1 MFGRCFLATT
11 LIFFSISLHAQ
22 SKQEVRNNISPNES
36 FGFISGAILG
46 GLSGGPPGVL
56 LGAGFGALLG
66 DKWTSNRYA
75 LEEMRTALDESNL
88 ELTIAKN
95 ELIKVNQK
103 YNPPSSIQDMQQ
115 ISYGNDSILYASC
128 CESKISINF
137 KTGRSEIEKHYE
149 EELKMLA
156 KQAISLKN
164 SKIEIL
170 GHADR
175 NGSASENFE
184 LSKRR
189 NLSVEKF
196 LTENGVNRASITTI
210 AYGDTMPLQLDSSY
224 ESNFFDRR
232 VSIHL
237 RVDDNL
243 VTSHLVEDA
252 K

>member
-11 LIFFSISLHAQ
+11 LIFYSISLHAQ

-66 DKWTSNRYA
+66 DKWTSNKYA
-75 LEEMRTALDESNL
+75 FEEMRMALDKSNL
-88 ELTIAKN
+88 ELTVAKN
-95 ELIKVNQK
+95 ELAKVSQK
-103 YNPPSSIQDMQQ
+103 YHSLNSTQDVQL
-115 ISYGNDSILYASC
+115 ISYNTDSILDPSC

-170 GHADR
+170 GYADR
-175 NGSASENFE
+175 NGSASENLE

-189 NLSVEKF
+189 TFSAEKF

-243 VTSHLVEDA
+243 VTSHLVEDV

>member
-1 MFGRCFLATT
+1 MFGRYFLATT
-11 LIFFSISLHAQ
+11 LIFYSISLQAQ
-22 SKQEVRNNISPNES
+22 SMQEVRNNISPNES

-75 LEEMRTALDESNL
+75 FEEMRSALDKSNL
-88 ELTIAKN
+88 ELIVAKN
-95 ELIKVNQK
+95 ELAQVSQK
-103 YNPPSSIQDMQQ
+103 YKSPNSVQDLQL
-115 ISYGNDSILYASC
+115 ISYSNDSVLDAIC

-149 EELKMLA
+149 EELKMFA

-170 GHADR
+170 GYADR

-196 LTENGVNRASITTI
+196 LTENGVNRRSITTI
-210 AYGDTMPLQLDSSY
+210 PYGDTMPLQLDSSY

-237 RVDDNL
+237 RFDDNL
-243 VTSHLVEDA
+243 VTSHLVEDV

>member
-75 LEEMRTALDESNL
+75 LEEMRAALDKSNL
-88 ELTIAKN
+88 ELIVAKN
-95 ELIKVNQK
+95 ELAKVSQK
-103 YNPPSSIQDMQQ
+103 YNPLNSVQDVQL
-115 ISYGNDSILYASC
+115 ISFSNDSALDVSC

-149 EELKMLA
+149 EELKMFA

-170 GHADR
+170 GYADR
-175 NGSASENFE
+175 NGRASENFE

-243 VTSHLVEDA
+243 VTSHLVEDV

>member
-75 LEEMRTALDESNL
+75 LEEMRVALDKSNL
-88 ELTIAKN
+88 ELIVAKN
-95 ELIKVNQK
+95 ELAQVSQK
-103 YNPPSSIQDMQQ
+103 YKSLNSVQDVQL
-115 ISYGNDSILYASC
+115 ISYSNDSVLDAIC

-210 AYGDTMPLQLDSSY
+210 AHGDTMPLQLDSSY

-243 VTSHLVEDA
+243 VSSHLVEDV

>member
-66 DKWTSNRYA
+66 DKWTSNKYA
-75 LEEMRTALDESNL
+75 LEEMRTALDKSNL
-88 ELTIAKN
+88 ELTLAKN

-103 YNPPSSIQDMQQ
+103 YNPLNSVQDVQR
-115 ISYGNDSILYASC
+115 ISYGNESILYASC

-243 VTSHLVEDA
+243 VTSHLVEDV

>member
-1 MFGRCFLATT
+1 MQDVQ
-11 LIFFSISLHAQ
+11 LISFSNDS
-22 SKQEVRNNISPNES
+22 
-36 FGFISGAILG
+36 
-46 GLSGGPPGVL
+46 
-56 LGAGFGALLG
+56 
-66 DKWTSNRYA
+66 
-75 LEEMRTALDESNL
+75 ALD
-88 ELTIAKN
+88 
-95 ELIKVNQK
+95 V
-103 YNPPSSIQDMQQ
+103 
-115 ISYGNDSILYASC
+115 SC

-149 EELKMLA
+149 EELKMFA

-170 GHADR
+170 GYADR
-175 NGSASENFE
+175 NGRASENFE

-196 LTENGVNRASITTI
+196 LTENGVNRASITTR

-243 VTSHLVEDA
+243 VTSHLVEDV

>member
-1 MFGRCFLATT
+1 M
-11 LIFFSISLHAQ
+11 
-22 SKQEVRNNISPNES
+22 
-36 FGFISGAILG
+36 
-46 GLSGGPPGVL
+46 L
-56 LGAGFGALLG
+56 LGAGFGAFLG

-75 LEEMRTALDESNL
+75 LEEMRTALDKSNL
-88 ELTIAKN
+88 ELIVAKN
-95 ELIKVNQK
+95 ELAQVSQK
-103 YNPPSSIQDMQQ
+103 YNSLNSVQDVQR

-184 LSKRR
+184 LSKQR

-196 LTENGVNRASITTI
+196 LTENGVNRAAITTE

-243 VTSHLVEDA
+243 VTSHLVEDV

>member
-1 MFGRCFLATT
+1 MFIRCFLATT
-11 LIFFSISLHAQ
+11 LIFYSISLPAQ

-75 LEEMRTALDESNL
+75 LEEMRTALNKSNL
-88 ELTIAKN
+88 ELIVAKN
-95 ELIKVNQK
+95 ELAQVSQK
-103 YNPPSSIQDMQQ
+103 YKSLNSVQDVQL
-115 ISYGNDSILYASC
+115 ISYSNDSVLDAIC

-149 EELKMLA
+149 EELKMFA

-170 GHADR
+170 GYADR

-196 LTENGVNRASITTI
+196 LTENGVNRGSITTI

-237 RVDDNL
+237 KVDDNL
-243 VTSHLVEDA
+243 VTSHLVEDV

>member
-56 LGAGFGALLG
+56 LGAGFGSLLG
-66 DKWTSNRYA
+66 DKWTSNKYA
-75 LEEMRTALDESNL
+75 LEEMRAALDKSNL
-88 ELTIAKN
+88 ELTLAKN

-103 YNPPSSIQDMQQ
+103 YNPLNSVQDVQR
-115 ISYGNDSILYASC
+115 ISYGNESILYASC

-243 VTSHLVEDA
+243 VTSHLVEDV

>member
-11 LIFFSISLHAQ
+11 LIFYSISLHAQ

-36 FGFISGAILG
+36 FGFIGGAILG

-75 LEEMRTALDESNL
+75 LEEMRTALDKSNL
-88 ELTIAKN
+88 ELIVAKN
-95 ELIKVNQK
+95 ELAKVSQK
-103 YNPPSSIQDMQQ
+103 YNPLNSVQDVQL
-115 ISYGNDSILYASC
+115 ISYSNDSVLDAIC

-149 EELKMLA
+149 EELKMFA

-170 GHADR
+170 GYADR

-243 VTSHLVEDA
+243 VTSHLVEDV

>member
-11 LIFFSISLHAQ
+11 LIFYSISLQAQ

-75 LEEMRTALDESNL
+75 LEEMRAALDKSNL

-95 ELIKVNQK
+95 ELAKGRLK
-103 YNPPSSIQDMQQ
+103 YNSLNSIQDVQL
-115 ISYGNDSILYASC
+115 ISYSNDSVLDASC

-149 EELKMLA
+149 EELKILA

-170 GHADR
+170 GYADR

-184 LSKRR
+184 LSKQR

-196 LTENGVNRASITTI
+196 LTENGVNRASITTE

-243 VTSHLVEDA
+243 VTSHLVEDV

>member
-1 MFGRCFLATT
+1 MFGRYFFAIA
-11 LIFFSISLHAQ
+11 LIFYSISLHAQ
-22 SKQEVRNNISPNES
+22 SKQQVRNNISHNES

-75 LEEMRTALDESNL
+75 LEEMRTALEKSNL
-88 ELTIAKN
+88 ELIVAKN
-95 ELIKVNQK
+95 ELAQTSQK
-103 YNPPSSIQDMQQ
+103 YKSLNSVQDKQL
-115 ISYGNDSILYASC
+115 ISYSNDLVLDTIC

-149 EELKMLA
+149 EELKMFA

-170 GHADR
+170 GYADR

-196 LTENGVNRASITTI
+196 LTENGVNRGSITTI

-237 RVDDNL
+237 KVDDNL
-243 VTSHLVEDA
+243 VTSHLVEDV

>member
-1 MFGRCFLATT
+1 MKRLGLNIDHVAT
-11 LIFFSISLHAQ
+11 I
-22 SKQEVRNNISPNES
+22 RN
-36 FGFISGAILG
+36 ARG
-46 GLSGGPPGVL
+46 GTHPEP
-56 LGAGFGALLG
+56 
-66 DKWTSNRYA
+66 
-75 LEEMRTALDESNL
+75 
-88 ELTIAKN
+88 
-95 ELIKVNQK
+95 
-103 YNPPSSIQDMQQ
+103 
-115 ISYGNDSILYASC
+115 
-128 CESKISINF
+128 INV
-137 KTGRSEIEKHYE
+137 
-149 EELKMLA
+149 A

-164 SKIEIL
+164 SKIEIF
-170 GHADR
+170 GYADR

-243 VTSHLVEDA
+243 VTSHLVEDV

>member
-11 LIFFSISLHAQ
+11 LIFYSISLHAQ

-75 LEEMRTALDESNL
+75 LEEMRTALDKSNL
-88 ELTIAKN
+88 ELIVAKN
-95 ELIKVNQK
+95 ELAKVNQK
-103 YNPPSSIQDMQQ
+103 YNPLNSVQDVQL
-115 ISYGNDSILYASC
+115 ISYSNDSVLDASC

-149 EELKMLA
+149 EELKMFA

-170 GHADR
+170 GYADR

-237 RVDDNL
+237 KVDDNL
-243 VTSHLVEDA
+243 VTSHLVEDV

>member
-22 SKQEVRNNISPNES
+22 SKKEVRNNISPNES

-66 DKWTSNRYA
+66 DKWTSNKYA
-75 LEEMRTALDESNL
+75 LEEMRTALDKSNL
-88 ELTIAKN
+88 ELIETKN
-95 ELIKVNQK
+95 ELAKVNQK
-103 YNPPSSIQDMQQ
+103 YNPLNSVQDVQLT
-115 ISYGNDSILYASC
+115 SYSNDSILDVSC

-149 EELKMLA
+149 EELKIFA
-156 KQAISLKN
+156 NQAISLKN

-175 NGSASENFE
+175 NGAASENFE

-232 VSIHL
+232 VSVHL
-237 RVDDNL
+237 RVEDNL
-243 VTSHLVEDA
+243 VSSHLVEDV

>member
-11 LIFFSISLHAQ
+11 LIFYSISLHAQ
-22 SKQEVRNNISPNES
+22 SKQEVRNNISHNES

-66 DKWTSNRYA
+66 DKWTSNKYA
-75 LEEMRTALDESNL
+75 FEEMRMALDKSNL
-88 ELTIAKN
+88 ELTVAKN
-95 ELIKVNQK
+95 ELAKVSQK
-103 YNPPSSIQDMQQ
+103 YHSLNSTQDVQL
-115 ISYGNDSILYASC
+115 ISYNTDSILDPSC

-156 KQAISLKN
+156 KQAINLKN

-170 GHADR
+170 GYADR
-175 NGSASENFE
+175 NGSASENLE

-189 NLSVEKF
+189 TFSAEKF

-243 VTSHLVEDA
+243 VTSHLVEDV

>member
-1 MFGRCFLATT
+1 MFGRYFLATT
-11 LIFFSISLHAQ
+11 LIFYSISLHAQ
-22 SKQEVRNNISPNES
+22 SKQEVRNNISHNES

-75 LEEMRTALDESNL
+75 LEEIRTALDKSNL
-88 ELTIAKN
+88 ELIETKN
-95 ELIKVNQK
+95 ELAKVNQK
-103 YNPPSSIQDMQQ
+103 YNPLNSVQDVQLT
-115 ISYGNDSILYASC
+115 SYSNDLILDVSC

-149 EELKMLA
+149 EELKMFA

-170 GHADR
+170 GYADR
-175 NGSASENFE
+175 NGRASENFE
-184 LSKRR
+184 LSKQR

-196 LTENGVNRASITTI
+196 LTENGVNRASITTR

-232 VSIHL
+232 VSIYL

-243 VTSHLVEDA
+243 VTSHLVEDV

>member
-22 SKQEVRNNISPNES
+22 SKQEVRNNIYPNES

-75 LEEMRTALDESNL
+75 LEEMRTALDKSNL
-88 ELTIAKN
+88 ELIVAKN
-95 ELIKVNQK
+95 ELAQVSQK
-103 YNPPSSIQDMQQ
+103 YNPLNSVQDVQL
-115 ISYGNDSILYASC
+115 ISYSNDSVLDASC

-149 EELKMLA
+149 EELKMFA

-170 GHADR
+170 GYADR

-189 NLSVEKF
+189 NLSVAKF
-196 LTENGVNRASITTI
+196 LTENGVKRGSITTI

-237 RVDDNL
+237 KVDDNL
-243 VTSHLVEDA
+243 VTSHLVEDV

>member
-22 SKQEVRNNISPNES
+22 SKQEVRNTISPNES

-75 LEEMRTALDESNL
+75 LEEMRTALDKSNL
-88 ELTIAKN
+88 ELIVAKN
-95 ELIKVNQK
+95 ELAQVSQK
-103 YNPPSSIQDMQQ
+103 YKSLNSVQDVQL
-115 ISYGNDSILYASC
+115 ISYSNDSVVDVSC

-149 EELKMLA
+149 EELKMFA
-156 KQAISLKN
+156 KQAITLKN

-170 GHADR
+170 GYADR
-175 NGSASENFE
+175 NGSASENFK
-184 LSKRR
+184 LSKQR

-196 LTENGVNRASITTI
+196 LTENGVSRGSITTI

-237 RVDDNL
+237 KVDDNL
-243 VTSHLVEDA
+243 VTSHLVEDV

>member
-1 MFGRCFLATT
+1 MFIRCFLATI
-11 LIFFSISLHAQ
+11 LIFYSISLPAQ

-75 LEEMRTALDESNL
+75 LEEMRTALDKSNL
-88 ELTIAKN
+88 ELIVAKN
-95 ELIKVNQK
+95 ELAQVSQK
-103 YNPPSSIQDMQQ
+103 YKSLNSVQDVQL
-115 ISYGNDSILYASC
+115 ISYSNDSVLDAIC

-149 EELKMLA
+149 EELKMFA

-170 GHADR
+170 GYADR

-196 LTENGVNRASITTI
+196 LTENGVNRGSITTI

-237 RVDDNL
+237 KVGDNL
-243 VTSHLVEDA
+243 VTSHLVEDV

>member
-1 MFGRCFLATT
+1 
-11 LIFFSISLHAQ
+11 
-22 SKQEVRNNISPNES
+22 
-36 FGFISGAILG
+36 
-46 GLSGGPPGVL
+46 
-56 LGAGFGALLG
+56 
-66 DKWTSNRYA
+66 
-75 LEEMRTALDESNL
+75 MRTALDKSNL
-88 ELTIAKN
+88 ELIVAKN
-95 ELIKVNQK
+95 ELAQVSQK
-103 YNPPSSIQDMQQ
+103 YKSLNSVQDVQL
-115 ISYGNDSILYASC
+115 ISYSNDSVVDVSC

-170 GHADR
+170 GYADR

-196 LTENGVNRASITTI
+196 LTENGVNRGSITTI

-237 RVDDNL
+237 KVDDNL
-243 VTSHLVEDA
+243 VTSHLVEDV

>member
-1 MFGRCFLATT
+1 M
-11 LIFFSISLHAQ
+11 
-22 SKQEVRNNISPNES
+22 
-36 FGFISGAILG
+36 
-46 GLSGGPPGVL
+46 
-56 LGAGFGALLG
+56 
-66 DKWTSNRYA
+66 
-75 LEEMRTALDESNL
+75 
-88 ELTIAKN
+88 
-95 ELIKVNQK
+95 
-103 YNPPSSIQDMQQ
+103 QDLQL
-115 ISYGNDSILYASC
+115 ISYSNDSVLDAIC
-128 CESKISINF
+128 CESKISVNF

-149 EELKMLA
+149 EELKMFA

-170 GHADR
+170 GYADR

-196 LTENGVNRASITTI
+196 LTENGVNPGSITTI

-237 RVDDNL
+237 KVDDNL
-243 VTSHLVEDA
+243 VTSHLVEDV

>member
-75 LEEMRTALDESNL
+75 LEEMRTALDKSNL
-88 ELTIAKN
+88 ELIVAKN
-95 ELIKVNQK
+95 ELAKVSQK
-103 YNPPSSIQDMQQ
+103 YNPLNSVQDVQL
-115 ISYGNDSILYASC
+115 ISFSNDSALDVSC

-149 EELKMLA
+149 EELKMFA

-170 GHADR
+170 GYADR

-196 LTENGVNRASITTI
+196 LTENGVNRGSITTI

-237 RVDDNL
+237 RIDDNF
-243 VTSHLVEDA
+243 VTSHLVEDV

>member
-11 LIFFSISLHAQ
+11 LIFYSISLHAQ

-75 LEEMRTALDESNL
+75 LEEMRTALDKSNL
-88 ELTIAKN
+88 ELIVAKN
-95 ELIKVNQK
+95 ELAKVSQK
-103 YNPPSSIQDMQQ
+103 YNPLNSVQDVQL
-115 ISYGNDSILYASC
+115 ISFSNDSALDVSC

-149 EELKMLA
+149 EELKMFA

-170 GHADR
+170 GYADR

-243 VTSHLVEDA
+243 VTSHLVEDV

>member
-1 MFGRCFLATT
+1 MF
-11 LIFFSISLHAQ
+11 
-22 SKQEVRNNISPNES
+22 
-36 FGFISGAILG
+36 
-46 GLSGGPPGVL
+46 
-56 LGAGFGALLG
+56 
-66 DKWTSNRYA
+66 
-75 LEEMRTALDESNL
+75 
-88 ELTIAKN
+88 
-95 ELIKVNQK
+95 
-103 YNPPSSIQDMQQ
+103 
-115 ISYGNDSILYASC
+115 
-128 CESKISINF
+128 
-137 KTGRSEIEKHYE
+137 
-149 EELKMLA
+149 A

-170 GHADR
+170 GYADR

-184 LSKRR
+184 LSKQR

-232 VSIHL
+232 VAIHL

-243 VTSHLVEDA
+243 VTSHLVEDV

>member
-1 MFGRCFLATT
+1 MFGRCFLAIT
-11 LIFFSISLHAQ
+11 LIFYSISLHAQ
-22 SKQEVRNNISPNES
+22 SKQAVRNNISPNES

-66 DKWTSNRYA
+66 DKWTSNKYA
-75 LEEMRTALDESNL
+75 LEEMRTALDKSNL
-88 ELTIAKN
+88 ELIETKN
-95 ELIKVNQK
+95 ELAKVNQK
-103 YNPPSSIQDMQQ
+103 YNPLNSVQDVQLT
-115 ISYGNDSILYASC
+115 SYSNDSVLDVIC

-149 EELKMLA
+149 EELKMFA

-164 SKIEIL
+164 SKIEIF
-170 GHADR
+170 GYADR

-196 LTENGVNRASITTI
+196 LTENGVNRGSITTI

-243 VTSHLVEDA
+243 VTSHLVEDV

>member
-36 FGFISGAILG
+36 FGFLGGAILG

-75 LEEMRTALDESNL
+75 LEEMRTALDKSNL
-88 ELTIAKN
+88 ELIVARN
-95 ELIKVNQK
+95 ELAQVSQK
-103 YNPPSSIQDMQQ
+103 YKSLNSVQDVQL
-115 ISYGNDSILYASC
+115 ISYSNDSVLDAIC

-149 EELKMLA
+149 EELKMFA

-164 SKIEIL
+164 MSLQQNNSLLISNIQ
-170 GHADR
+170 
-175 NGSASENFE
+175 
-184 LSKRR
+184 
-189 NLSVEKF
+189 
-196 LTENGVNRASITTI
+196 SI
-210 AYGDTMPLQLDSSY
+210 
-224 ESNFFDRR
+224 
-232 VSIHL
+232 
-237 RVDDNL
+237 
-243 VTSHLVEDA
+243 
-252 K
+252 

>member
-11 LIFFSISLHAQ
+11 LIFYSISLHAQ

-75 LEEMRTALDESNL
+75 LEEMRTALDKSNL
-88 ELTIAKN
+88 ELIVAKN
-95 ELIKVNQK
+95 ELAKVNQK
-103 YNPPSSIQDMQQ
+103 YNPLNSVQDVQL
-115 ISYGNDSILYASC
+115 ISYSNDSVLDASC

-149 EELKMLA
+149 EELKMFA

-170 GHADR
+170 GYADR

-243 VTSHLVEDA
+243 VTSHLVEDV

>member
-11 LIFFSISLHAQ
+11 LIFYSISLHAQ

-66 DKWTSNRYA
+66 DKWTSNKYA
-75 LEEMRTALDESNL
+75 FEEMRMALDKSNL
-88 ELTIAKN
+88 ELTVAKN
-95 ELIKVNQK
+95 ELAKVSQK
-103 YNPPSSIQDMQQ
+103 YHSLNSTQDVQL
-115 ISYGNDSILYASC
+115 ISYNTDSILDPSC

-149 EELKMLA
+149 EELKMFA
-156 KQAISLKN
+156 KQAINLKN

-170 GHADR
+170 GYADR
-175 NGSASENFE
+175 NGSASENLE

-189 NLSVEKF
+189 TFSAEKF

-243 VTSHLVEDA
+243 VTSHLVEDV

>member
-1 MFGRCFLATT
+1 MFGRYFLAIA
-11 LIFFSISLHAQ
+11 LIFYSISLHAQ
-22 SKQEVRNNISPNES
+22 SKQEVRNNISNNES

-75 LEEMRTALDESNL
+75 LEEMRTALDKSNL
-88 ELTIAKN
+88 ELTLAKN
-95 ELIKVNQK
+95 ELAKISQK
-103 YNPPSSIQDMQQ
+103 YNPLNSVQDVQL
-115 ISYGNDSILYASC
+115 ISYNNDSVLDVSC

-149 EELKMLA
+149 EELKMFA
-156 KQAISLKN
+156 NQAISLKN

-170 GHADR
+170 GYADS
-175 NGSASENFE
+175 NGRASENFE

-243 VTSHLVEDA
+243 VSSHLVEDV

>member
-11 LIFFSISLHAQ
+11 LIFYSISLHAQ

-36 FGFISGAILG
+36 FGFIGGAILG

-75 LEEMRTALDESNL
+75 LEEMRTALDKSNL
-88 ELTIAKN
+88 ELIVAKN
-95 ELIKVNQK
+95 ELAKVSQK
-103 YNPPSSIQDMQQ
+103 YNPLNSVQDVQL
-115 ISYGNDSILYASC
+115 ISFSNDSALDVSC

-149 EELKMLA
+149 EELKMFA

-243 VTSHLVEDA
+243 VTSHLVENR

>member
-11 LIFFSISLHAQ
+11 LIFYSISLHAQ

-36 FGFISGAILG
+36 FGFIGGAILG

-75 LEEMRTALDESNL
+75 LEEMRTALDKSNL
-88 ELTIAKN
+88 ELIVAKN
-95 ELIKVNQK
+95 ELAKVSQK
-103 YNPPSSIQDMQQ
+103 YNPLNSVQDVQL
-115 ISYGNDSILYASC
+115 ISFSNDSALDVSC

-149 EELKMLA
+149 EELKMFA

-170 GHADR
+170 GYADR

-196 LTENGVNRASITTI
+196 LTENGVNRGSITTI

-243 VTSHLVEDA
+243 VTSHLVEDV

>member
-11 LIFFSISLHAQ
+11 LIFYSISLHAQ

-36 FGFISGAILG
+36 FGFIGGAILG

-75 LEEMRTALDESNL
+75 LEEMRTTLDKSNL
-88 ELTIAKN
+88 ELIVAKN
-95 ELIKVNQK
+95 ELAKVSQK
-103 YNPPSSIQDMQQ
+103 YNPLNSVQDVQL
-115 ISYGNDSILYASC
+115 ISFSNDSALDVSC

-149 EELKMLA
+149 EELKMFA

-170 GHADR
+170 GYADR

-243 VTSHLVEDA
+243 VTSHLVEDV

>member
-66 DKWTSNRYA
+66 DKWTSNKYA
-75 LEEMRTALDESNL
+75 LEEMRAALDKSNL
-88 ELTIAKN
+88 ELTLAKN

-103 YNPPSSIQDMQQ
+103 YNPINSVQDVQR

-210 AYGDTMPLQLDSSY
+210 AHGDTMPLQLDSSY

-243 VTSHLVEDA
+243 VTSHLVEDV

>member
-11 LIFFSISLHAQ
+11 LIFYSISLQAQ

-46 GLSGGPPGVL
+46 GLSGGPPGVI

-75 LEEMRTALDESNL
+75 LEEMRTALDKSNL
-88 ELTIAKN
+88 ELIVAKN
-95 ELIKVNQK
+95 ELAQVSQK
-103 YNPPSSIQDMQQ
+103 YNSLNSVQDVQLT
-115 ISYGNDSILYASC
+115 SYSNNSVLDAIC

-243 VTSHLVEDA
+243 VTSHLVEDV

>member
-1 MFGRCFLATT
+1 MFGRCFLAIT
-11 LIFFSISLHAQ
+11 LIFYSISLHAQ

-36 FGFISGAILG
+36 FGFIGGAILG

-75 LEEMRTALDESNL
+75 LEEMRTTLDKSNL
-88 ELTIAKN
+88 ELIVAKN
-95 ELIKVNQK
+95 ELAKVSQK
-103 YNPPSSIQDMQQ
+103 YNPLNSVQDVQR

-243 VTSHLVEDA
+243 VTSHLVEDV